1 MTSPSVDGAA
11 FAPLDLAVAREALG
25 LGPRAALPA
34 AARESIALGAEGES
48 LQRLAAADP
57 AAGQEVASAVAAV
70 YRDERGAKRPKG
82 RKAAELVG
90 ADLLRAAID
99 GSLPGDAA
107 IAAVVELWEIS
118 GFSDGDLS
126 DLGIYDEHLQ
136 LARAGG
142 LSSTPEQVMDEFL
155 ADARR
160 IVAAGGPSIPG
171 WHPSAK

>member
-1 MTSPSVDGAA
+1 MTSSSVDGAA
-11 FAPLDLAVAREALG
+11 WAPLDLAVAREALG

-34 AARESIALGAEGES
+34 AARESIALGAQGES

-57 AAGQEVASAVAAV
+57 AAGQEVASALAGI

-99 GSLPGDAA
+99 GNLAGDAA
-107 IAAVVELWEIS
+107 IAAIVGLWEIS

-136 LARAGG
+136 LARSAE
-142 LSSTPEQVMDEFL
+142 LRSPPDEVIAEFL

>member
-1 MTSPSVDGAA
+1 MTSPAEERSPW
-11 FAPLDLAVAREALG
+11 APLDLAAAREALG
-25 LGPRAALPA
+25 LGLRAALPV
-34 AARESIALGAEGES
+34 AARESIALGAEGDA

-57 AAGQEVASAVAAV
+57 GAEQEVASAVAAV
-70 YRDERGAKRPKG
+70 YRDERDAKRPKG

-90 ADLLRAAID
+90 ADLLRAAVD
-99 GSLPGDAA
+99 GSVAGEAA
-107 IAAVVELWEIS
+107 IAAIVELWEIS

-136 LARAGG
+136 LARSGE
-142 LSSTPEQVMDEFL
+142 LRSTPEQVVDEFL

-160 IVAAGGPSIPG
+160 IVAAGGPTIPG